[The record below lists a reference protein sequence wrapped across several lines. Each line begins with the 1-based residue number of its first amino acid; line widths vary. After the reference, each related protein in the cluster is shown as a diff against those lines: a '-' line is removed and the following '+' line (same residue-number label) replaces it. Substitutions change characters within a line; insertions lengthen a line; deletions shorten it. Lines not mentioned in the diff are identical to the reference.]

1 MAWRVVELDE
11 REWNVS
17 LAAARRAHSDR
28 WNLVLS
34 FREREGGT
42 RPFWTEYPLSSSSR
56 SSLLQQ
62 AEQIPNERLTAV
74 LADLLR

>member
-17 LAAARRAHSDR
+17 VAAERRAHSDR

-34 FREREGGT
+34 FRERDGGT
-42 RPFWTEYPLSSSSR
+42 RPFWAEYPLSASSR
-56 SSLLQQ
+56 SSLLLQ

-74 LADLLR
+74 LADLIR

>member
-1 MAWRVVELDE
+1 MAWRVLELDD
-11 REWNVS
+11 REWSVT
-17 LAAARRAHSDR
+17 LAAERRAPSDR
-28 WNLVLS
+28 WKLVLS
-34 FREREGGT
+34 FRERDGGT
-42 RPFWTEYPLSSSSR
+42 RPYWTEYPLSATSR

>member
-1 MAWRVVELDE
+1 MAWRVVELDD

-17 LAAARRAHSDR
+17 VAVERRAHSDR

-34 FREREGGT
+34 FRQREGGT
-42 RPFWTEYPLSSSSR
+42 RPFWTEYPLSASSR
-56 SSLLQQ
+56 SALLLQ
-62 AEQIPNERLTAV
+62 AERIPNERLTAV

>member
-17 LAAARRAHSDR
+17 VAAERRAHSDR

-34 FREREGGT
+34 FRQRDGGT
-42 RPFWTEYPLSSSSR
+42 RPFWAEYPLSASSR
-56 SSLLQQ
+56 SALLLQ

-74 LADLLR
+74 LADLIR